1 MRSTPRPETITVSN
15 VTGTVPTSGPHNQPY
30 PSDPSG
36 GWQQPQYYTN
46 PHNPPPRPK
55 RGMSNAAIL
64 GIIFGSLGVLV
75 LLGVIGAVFG
85 PPDKPVG
92 NDGIGASGQ
101 SAAETTNANP
111 SVATTAAPVT
121 PVGPLT
127 SFGDGIWQVGTL
139 PSQIKPG
146 TYKATV
152 PDDSW
157 GCYWERAKGTS
168 GEFQDIIANG
178 LGERGAPVI
187 VTIVSSD
194 KAFRSED
201 CGTWSAA

>member
-1 MRSTPRPETITVSN
+1 MRSTPRPETITVSS
-15 VTGTVPTSGPHNQPY
+15 VTGTVPPNGPHNQPH
-30 PSDPSG
+30 PTDPS
-36 GWQQPQYYTN
+36 WQQPAFYLNQIA
-46 PHNPPPRPK
+46 PPPPPPK
-55 RGMSNAAIL
+55 RWPSWKIA
-64 GIIFGSLGVLV
+64 VLV
-75 LLGVIGAVFG
+75 LALCSPVLILAVIAAAVESG
-85 PPDKPVG
+85 PEPASRET
-92 NDGIGASGQ
+92 GIGTPAPYDADEPPPAPQ
-101 SAAETTNANP
+101 TSAP
-111 SVATTAAPVT
+111 KSTAPA
-121 PVGPLT
+121 GPLT

-146 TYKATV
+146 TYRATV

-194 KAFRSED
+194 MAFRSED